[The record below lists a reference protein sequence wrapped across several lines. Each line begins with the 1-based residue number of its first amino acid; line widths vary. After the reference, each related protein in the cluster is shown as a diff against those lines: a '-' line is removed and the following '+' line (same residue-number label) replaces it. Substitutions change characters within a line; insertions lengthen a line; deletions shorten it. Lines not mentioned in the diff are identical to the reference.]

1 MTSETAKKRGQLR
14 NFLLDNIREHPSN
27 IVKIATEKFDISRQ
41 SVNAHL
47 KKLILEGVITSDGS
61 TRDKHYFLND
71 LNTLKKTY
79 KITPALAEDVVWRN
93 DIEKMLSFLP
103 ESVLN
108 SWHYCFTEMFNNAID
123 HSDGTSITVSLT
135 KTDHNV
141 SIIITDDG
149 VGIFK
154 KIQDKF
160 ELLDERHAIL
170 ELSKGKLTTAPDR
183 HSGEGIFFTSRIT
196 QEFKISS
203 GNTLFTHRNN
213 EFVDWILE
221 NKTFRTGTAVFLQI
235 ENDSPRELKSIM
247 DEYAPKDE
255 YSFIKT
261 VIPVIL
267 AKYGNEQL
275 VSRSQAK
282 RVLARV
288 EKFKI
293 VLLDFS
299 GIDSIGQAFADEIF
313 RVFCSFNPD
322 IRIFSVNTNEDIE
335 NMIKHV
341 QHTNSENVNSFV

>member
-1 MTSETAKKRGQLR
+1 MTSEAIKKRGQLR

-27 IVKIATEKFDISRQ
+27 IVKIATEKFDVSRQ

-47 KKLILEGVITSDGS
+47 KKLILEGVITAEGG
-61 TRDKHYFLND
+61 TRDKRYFLND

-79 KITPALAEDVVWRN
+79 KITPTLAEDVVWRN
-93 DIEKMLSFLP
+93 DIETMLSFLS

-108 SWHYCFTEMFNNAID
+108 AWHYCFTEMFNNAID
-123 HSDGTSITVSLT
+123 HSDGSSITVSLT

-183 HSGEGIFFTSRIT
+183 HSGEGIFFTSRIA

-221 NKTFRTGTAVFLQI
+221 NKTFRTGTAIFLQI
-235 ENDSPRELKSIM
+235 ENDSPRILKSIM
-247 DEYAPKDE
+247 NEYAPKDE
-255 YSFIKT
+255 YNFIKT

-299 GIDSIGQAFADEIF
+299 GIYSIGQAFADEIF

-322 IRIFSVNTNEDIE
+322 IRIVSFNTNEDIE
-335 NMIKHV
+335 AMIKHV
-341 QHTNSENVNSFV
+341 QHN

>member
-1 MTSETAKKRGQLR
+1 MTSEVIKKRGQLR

-27 IVKIATEKFDISRQ
+27 IVKIATEKFDVSRQ

-47 KKLILEGVITSDGS
+47 KKFILEGVITAEGG
-61 TRDKHYFLND
+61 TRDKRYFLND

-79 KITPALAEDVVWRN
+79 KITSTLAEDVVWRN

-108 SWHYCFTEMFNNAID
+108 AWHYCFTEMFNNAID
-123 HSDGTSITVSLT
+123 HSDGSSITVSLT
-135 KTDHNV
+135 KTYHNV
-141 SIIITDDG
+141 SITITDDG

-183 HSGEGIFFTSRIT
+183 HSGEGIFFTSRIA
-196 QEFKISS
+196 QEFRISS

-221 NKTFRTGTAVFLQI
+221 NKTFRTGTAIFLQI
-235 ENDSPRELKSIM
+235 ENDSPRILKSIM
-247 DEYAPKDE
+247 NEYAPKDE
-255 YSFIKT
+255 YNFIKT

-282 RVLARV
+282 RVLARI

-299 GIDSIGQAFADEIF
+299 GIYSIGQAFADEIF

-322 IRIFSVNTNEDIE
+322 IRIISLNTNEEIE
-335 NMIKHV
+335 AMIKHV
-341 QHTNSENVNSFV
+341 QHN